1 MKNVRFIAFSLI
13 SIAYLIAQIADQHTL
28 IFILKPLLMPM
39 LAWWLANETRD
50 VPPRFLLRM
59 VLAGLIFSTL
69 GDVLLLFA
77 GGESGALFFLMGLV
91 AFLFTHLSYIG
102 GFSSL
107 GNHKNGFLRSQPWWV
122 LPFLVFL
129 TGFLWWLW
137 PGIPTDM
144 RLPVSVYAG
153 VITTMALSVVNLRD
167 AVTPKIFWP
176 MLAGALLFM
185 LSDCLIAV
193 HKFGN
198 ALGEAGLA
206 IMVTYL
212 VGQFLIARGVRDILI
227 IRITG

>member
-1 MKNVRFIAFSLI
+1 MKNIWLLAFVLASVANVAAGVLENN
-13 SIAYLIAQIADQHTL
+13 TL
-28 IFILKPLLMPM
+28 IFITKPLLMPL
-39 LAWWLANETRD
+39 LAGWLAVETYEL
-50 VPPRFLLRM
+50 PPRYLKKM
-59 VLAGLIFSTL
+59 VFAGLAFSTL

-77 GGESGALFFLMGLV
+77 GGGSGALFFLMGLV

-107 GNHKNGFLRSQPWWV
+107 VNHKNGFLRSQPWWA
-122 LPFLVFL
+122 LPFVVFL
-129 TGFLWWLW
+129 AGFLWWLW

-167 AVTPKIFWP
+167 AVTHKIFWP
-176 MLAGALLFM
+176 MLSGALLFM

-193 HKFGN
+193 QKFGN

-206 IMVTYL
+206 VMVTYL
-212 VGQFLIARGVRDILI
+212 VGQFLIAKGVRDILL
-227 IRITG
+227 TSK

>member
-28 IFILKPLLMPM
+28 IFILKPLLMPL

-107 GNHKNGFLRSQPWWV
+107 VNHKNGFLRSQPWWA

-185 LSDCLIAV
+185 LSDCLIAA

-227 IRITG
+227 ASK